1 MNAPLAAL
9 LLALLL
15 PATAHADV
23 AACRTPWQMHAG
35 EGPVTWGFD
44 MGSHGNIAE
53 YDYATI
59 PTPSGPGWVPA
70 PDEQLVNYDLGQD
83 STLCGVVDCRFG
95 GEFTYFKTIVYL
107 PPQLNFST
115 AWVDVQS
122 VDDGVRMTV
131 FNPQTPLGVTDP
143 NGYAFLPSG
152 VSSDLLPYMANE
164 SWNTVVLTHVDD
176 CCSNAWITGVD
187 FYVEVEGRPEAVPID
202 CDIADD
208 DGDGFPP
215 AGGDC
220 DDDDPL
226 VYPGAVEVL
235 DGVDQDCDGVVDEE
249 PLDGGTWFE
258 DEDGDGWGS
267 EQATTACRQPGQ
279 VAKAGDC
286 DDQDDAIFPGQEESW
301 YDGVDQACDGGDDFD
316 ADGDG
321 APLDEDC
328 DDQDEGVFVGASEL
342 CDSVYQDC
350 DGALSPC
357 TLDEPVLEGEQAG
370 DYAGFSVA
378 GPGDVDLD
386 GVPDLLVGARGADA
400 VYLVS
405 GAGSQVL
412 AEAPR
417 LVGEVAS
424 WAGVAVDG
432 AGDTDGDGWPD
443 LVVGARNDDLGGD
456 DAGAAYL
463 VRGPVGSGL
472 LRDHVTLLGEGPG
485 DNAGIA
491 VAGPGD
497 LDGDGLAD
505 LAVGA
510 RNHDAG
516 GSNAGAVYLLFGP
529 ISSGT
534 LGDEGVKLL
543 GKQSGDL
550 AGRSLAAAGDIDGD
564 GQQDLLVGA
573 LFAHQAGTVYV
584 VTDQDLDTELVG
596 VEPRRQRGPLAGRG
610 GRHRRGRA
618 GRPHRGSAGRLTE
631 RRQLG
636 HRLPGPGPGDR
647 GHPGLGRGF
656 AAGGEHR
663 RQRRAVRHRRRRE
676 RGWGPG
682 SGGRRL
688 QERARRQRPGSGL
701 RGLRADQRNRG
712 AVRGHQADGAGGQR
726 PGRRGRLQGG

>member
-1 MNAPLAAL
+1 MPHVGEVKVTRPYEGGK
-9 LLALLL
+9 LLL
-15 PATAHADV
+15 PPGDV
-23 AACRTPWQMHAG
+23 LCQGMVLLLGCLYLDQDDLDARLDVDQD
-35 EGPVTWGFD
+35 GFD
-44 MGSHGNIAE
+44 AVG
-53 YDYATI
+53 
-59 PTPSGPGWVPA
+59 
-70 PDEQLVNYDLGQD
+70 LG
-83 STLCGVVDCRFG
+83 
-95 GEFTYFKTIVYL
+95 
-107 PPQLNFST
+107 
-115 AWVDVQS
+115 
-122 VDDGVRMTV
+122 
-131 FNPQTPLGVTDP
+131 
-143 NGYAFLPSG
+143 
-152 VSSDLLPYMANE
+152 
-164 SWNTVVLTHVDD
+164 
-176 CCSNAWITGVD
+176 
-187 FYVEVEGRPEAVPID
+187 
-202 CDIADD
+202 
-208 DGDGFPP
+208 GD
-215 AGGDC
+215 DC
-220 DDDDPL
+220 DDRDRS
-226 VYPGAVEVL
+226 VHPGSAEVC
-235 DGVDQDCDGVVDEE
+235 DGIDQDCDGVVDED

-328 DDQDEGVFVGASEL
+328 DDQDEGVFVGAPEL
-342 CDSVYQDC
+342 CDSVDQDC

-400 VYLVS
+400 VYLVP

-417 LVGEVAS
+417 LVGEVAG

-550 AGRSLAAAGDIDGD
+550 AGRSLAAGGDIDGD

-596 VEPRRQRGPLAGRG
+596 VEPDDGAGRSLAGVG
-610 GRHRRGRA
+610 DIDGDGLDDLIVGAPDASPNGASSGIAYLVLGPATVGTLALADASLLGENTGDNA
-618 GRPHRGSAGRLTE
+618 GQSVTGADVNGDGVPDLVVGAYKNEPAGS
-631 RRQLG
+631 
-636 HRLPGPGPGDR
+636 D
-647 GHPGLGRGF
+647 
-656 AAGGEHR
+656 
-663 RQRRAVRHRRRRE
+663 
-676 RGWGPG
+676 
-682 SGGRRL
+682 
-688 QERARRQRPGSGL
+688 
-701 RGLRADQRNRG
+701 RG
-712 AVRGHQADGAGGQR
+712 AVYVVFGPTSGTVELSGAIKLMGLDDNDQAGGAVSRVGDVDGDGREDLLVGAHQADWGGDNSGAAYLVLDT
-726 PGRRGRLQGG
+726 PLSSSM